1 MGSRPILRENSCI
14 TRHML
19 NNRGS
24 ATILMLLVS
33 MVIVTIAI
41 GFNWLVKSHLTAA
54 EGFRKKSE
62 AMLNAMSAFDSL
74 MYSGVT
80 GTIGP
85 RDIVFSTRPD
95 VLGAQTIPLDGT
107 PVDLPRNVR
116 VRLQDANGLLSLARL
131 DENAMQ
137 RLIKVVR
144 PQEAGSV
151 IITDSLLDWIDP
163 DRFQRP
169 NGAEEMFYRMAD
181 RPYAARN
188 YALQY
193 KEELGFIRGMDPELY
208 RKISP
213 HTTLL
218 PNFGFNPNTASD
230 EVLMA
235 YLAIDN
241 DAVKKLR
248 DYMRQRPVVSDT
260 ALFGLTGRTIAS
272 DVAGVYFFPVKLLEV
287 TVSSGKPRPYYTI
300 RAGVDL
306 RQNTISPYNVV
317 YWNEE

>member
-1 MGSRPILRENSCI
+1 
-14 TRHML
+14 ML

-24 ATILMLLVS
+24 ATILMLLIS

-41 GFNWLVKSHLTAA
+41 GFNWLVKAHLTAA

-62 AMLNAMSAFDSL
+62 AMLNAMSAFDTL

-80 GTIGP
+80 GTMGP

-95 VLGAQTIPLDGT
+95 VLGVQTIPLDGT
-107 PVDLPRNVR
+107 PVDLPGNVSI
-116 VRLQDANGLLSLARL
+116 RLQDANGLISLARF
-131 DENAMQ
+131 DENVVQ
-137 RLIKVVR
+137 RLIKAVR

-151 IITDSLLDWIDP
+151 VITDSLLDWIDP
-163 DRFQRP
+163 DHFERP
-169 NGAEEMFYRMAD
+169 NGAEDLFYKMAD
-181 RPYAARN
+181 KPYTARN

-208 RKISP
+208 RKIAP

-218 PNFGFNPNTASD
+218 PNLGFNPNTASD

-235 YLAIDN
+235 YLAINN

-248 DYMRQRPVVSDT
+248 DYMGQRPVLSDT
-260 ALFGLTGRTIAS
+260 ELFGLTGRTIAS
-272 DVAGVYFFPVKLLEV
+272 TVEGVYFFPVRWLEV
-287 TVSSGKPRPYYTI
+287 TVSSGKPRAYYTI

-306 RQNTISPYNVV
+306 RQNPISPYNVV

>member
-1 MGSRPILRENSCI
+1 
-14 TRHML
+14 ML

-24 ATILMLLVS
+24 ATILMLLIS

-41 GFNWLVKSHLTAA
+41 GFNWLVKAHLTAA

-80 GTIGP
+80 GTMGP
-85 RDIVFSTRPD
+85 RDIVFSTRQD
-95 VLGAQTIPLDGT
+95 FLGRRPSRSTA
-107 PVDLPRNVR
+107 PRSTCQRDVR

-137 RLIKVVR
+137 RLIKVLR

-151 IITDSLLDWIDP
+151 VITDSLLDWIDP
-163 DRFQRP
+163 DRFARP

-181 RPYAARN
+181 KPYTARN

-208 RKISP
+208 RKLSP

-218 PNFGFNPNTASD
+218 PNLGFNPNTASD

-248 DYMRQRPVVSDT
+248 DYMRQRPVLSDT
-260 ALFGLTGRTIAS
+260 ELFGLTGRTIAS
-272 DVAGVYFFPVKLLEV
+272 TVAGVYFFPVKLLEV

-306 RQNTISPYNVV
+306 RQNTISPYSVV